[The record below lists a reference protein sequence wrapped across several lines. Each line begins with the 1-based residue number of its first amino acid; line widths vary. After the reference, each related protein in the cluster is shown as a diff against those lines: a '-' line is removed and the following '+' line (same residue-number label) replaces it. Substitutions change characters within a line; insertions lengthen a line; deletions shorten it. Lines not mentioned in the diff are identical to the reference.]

1 MFGNLFF
8 YIKILH
14 IGEKNIYINSL
25 IALYN
30 KYGKTLKYRVGISES
45 IEQVYYIDKLI
56 QLVYLC
62 LEQSEWGKWIE
73 RVDLHPQIFWDL
85 FISYN
90 KKIN

>member
-45 IEQVYYIDKLI
+45 IAQVYYIDKL
-56 QLVYLC
+56 
-62 LEQSEWGKWIE
+62 S
-73 RVDLHPQIFWDL
+73 
-85 FISYN
+85 
-90 KKIN
+90 

>member
-45 IEQVYYIDKLI
+45 IAQVYYIDKAYSVSLSMFRTVEGEVNELRGLI
-56 QLVYLC
+56 YIHRYFETYLLVTT
-62 LEQSEWGKWIE
+62 K
-73 RVDLHPQIFWDL
+73 
-85 FISYN
+85 N
-90 KKIN
+90 